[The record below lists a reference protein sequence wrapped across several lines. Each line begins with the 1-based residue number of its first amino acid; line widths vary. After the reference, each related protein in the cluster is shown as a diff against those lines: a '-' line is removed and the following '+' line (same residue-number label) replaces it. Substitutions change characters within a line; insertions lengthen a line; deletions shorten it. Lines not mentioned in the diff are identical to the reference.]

1 MHIAS
6 NKFASM
12 LMTPVVYAIKL
23 LGHYNPIF
31 LVKIRYYFRFKKRLD
46 LTNPKTLNEKILWQ
60 SLKTDT
66 SLRTRLADK
75 WLVRKYVEDCG
86 LSDILVELYGVWDNA
101 SKIDFDTLP
110 VSFVLKPN
118 NGSGNIILI
127 NDKSKIDKNA
137 IINSIN
143 HDLNQIYGEL
153 EGGRHYYGIKP
164 VVIAEEMLINDPVS
178 AKYSS
183 SIIDYKIWCFN
194 GKAYYIWTCS
204 NRCEETTEVMTY
216 DREWNSHPEYSI
228 FNKFYSEAALL
239 PKPKFLERM
248 LEISEILAK
257 PFPVVRVDLY
267 NLNGRICFGE
277 MTFTSLGGLMNFY
290 TDEFQ
295 KQAGDLIDLSYGQN
309 KY

>member
-1 MHIAS
+1 MA
-6 NKFASM
+6 
-12 LMTPVVYAIKL
+12 PVIYAIKL
-23 LGHYNPIF
+23 LGRYNPIL
-31 LVKIRYYFRFKKRLD
+31 LVKIRYYFRFKKCLD
-46 LTNPKTLNEKILWQ
+46 LDNPKTLNEKILWQ

-66 SLRTRLADK
+66 SLRTKLTDK

-86 LSDILVELYGVWDNA
+86 LSDILVKLYGVWDNA

-110 VSFVLKPN
+110 VCFVLKPN
-118 NGSGNIILI
+118 NGSGNIILV
-127 NDKSKIDKNA
+127 NDKNKIDKNA
-137 IINSIN
+137 VINSIN
-143 HDLNQIYGEL
+143 HDLGQRYGEL
-153 EGGRHYYGIKP
+153 EGGRHYYDIKP

-178 AKYSS
+178 AQYSS

-204 NRCEETTEVMTY
+204 NRFEETTEVMTY

-228 FNKFYSEAALL
+228 FNKFYPEAVLL

-248 LEISEILAK
+248 LDIAEILAK

-277 MTFTSLGGLMNFY
+277 MTFTSLGGLMDFY

-295 KQAGDLIDLSYGQN
+295 MQAGGLIDLSYGKSKN
-309 KY
+309 

>member
-6 NKFASM
+6 NKYASM
-12 LMTPVVYAIKL
+12 LMAPVIYAIKL

-31 LVKIRYYFRFKKRLD
+31 LVKIRYFLRFKKRLN

-66 SLRTRLADK
+66 SLRTRLSDK

-110 VSFVLKPN
+110 VRFVLKPN

-127 NDKSKIDKNA
+127 NDKNKIDRNA

-164 VVIAEEMLINDPVS
+164 VVIAEEMLINDPIS

-204 NRCEETTEVMTY
+204 NRREETTEVMTY
-216 DREWNSHPEYSI
+216 DREWNSYPEYSI
-228 FNKFYSEAALL
+228 FNKFYSKATLL
-239 PKPKFLERM
+239 PKPKLLEKM
-248 LEISEILAK
+248 LEIAEILAK

-290 TDEFQ
+290 TNEFQ
-295 KQAGDLIDLSYGQN
+295 KQAGDLIDLSYGQDKN
-309 KY
+309 